1 MRERKRLDPI
11 GTDPIIAELDFD
23 LRVRLR
29 IDVSRLLA
37 AGGVDS
43 ETGEPTREELEELVR
58 ATIER
63 VLQSQAGMTQA
74 RVTWLDRAAPS
85 AMPFTTNPFDW

>member
-11 GTDPIIAELDFD
+11 GTAPTIVALEID
-23 LRVRLR
+23 LRVHLR
-29 IDVSRLLA
+29 INVTHLLE

-58 ATIER
+58 ATLEQF
-63 VLQSQAGMTQA
+63 LQRQAGVTHA
-74 RVTWLDRAAPS
+74 RVTRIELEAPS